1 MTGTQAIDRAA
12 ELLKLIVTSDRPRT
26 FTSLFEETDLARS
39 TTSRLLQALER
50 HRLVRRDHD
59 GAFRAGPLFAQ
70 YAARN
75 HAIDGLVELSR
86 LCLERLGEATGE
98 VVNLAVPRGDTVVQL
113 AQVDSVYLLGMKNW
127 VGIDVPAHC
136 TAAGKVFLAHGVIP
150 LPSGRLTRRAP
161 QTITDRS
168 DLERDLAQVIR
179 KGFAITREE
188 LEPGLTAIAAPVRT
202 PDGSIVASVSVSG
215 PTTRIDGHIERIGEL
230 LVQELKAL
238 SGRLGH
244 QLRKE
249 DVA

>member
-12 ELLKLIVTSDRPRT
+12 ELLKLIVTSDQPWT

-39 TTSRLLQALER
+39 TTSRLLHALER
-50 HRLVRRDHD
+50 HGLVQRDRD
-59 GAFRAGPLFAQ
+59 GAFRPGPLFAQ

-75 HAIDGLVELSR
+75 HAIDDLVELSR
-86 LCLERLGEATGE
+86 LFLERLGKATGE
-98 VVNLAVPRGDTVVQL
+98 VVNLAVPQGDTVVQL
-113 AQVDSVYLLGMKNW
+113 AQVDSEYLLSMKNW

-161 QTITDRS
+161 RTITDRS
-168 DLERDLAQVIR
+168 DLERDLARVIR
-179 KGFAITREE
+179 KGFAVTREE

-215 PTTRIDGHIERIGEL
+215 PTTRIDDHIEQFGKL
-230 LVQELKAL
+230 LIQELKAL

-244 QLRKE
+244 QVWKE
-249 DVA
+249 EVA